1 MDKLQSK
8 DSACHPSVPCVCPP
22 CVCACGAP
30 LSNPQS
36 FKSHRKLRLVKSKI
50 KVGPNKEESSS
61 SALLLP
67 GGPPF
72 VRLVKISNMSLVRFC
87 SRAIVRNRPN
97 CISPSA
103 TGVFSGGVGRGSQP
117 SSSSWLVASAA
128 AAASDKCGRR
138 DYHSSAGGKS
148 PQKDVLEQFTT
159 TQRGMATQAPPPP
172 TGVVGQRDP
181 LNTGFA
187 DPVAAFKSK
196 TLIELIRAYAVYMI
210 CSSGY
215 LVENNMKVSGHGYI
229 PHSLVNISSYV
240 SAVE

>member
-1 MDKLQSK
+1 M
-8 DSACHPSVPCVCPP
+8 
-22 CVCACGAP
+22 
-30 LSNPQS
+30 
-36 FKSHRKLRLVKSKI
+36 KSKI

-128 AAASDKCGRR
+128 ASDKGGRR
-138 DYHSSAGGKS
+138 DYHSSSGGKS